1 MRKALKT
8 SSLNERPVTRALV
21 ALSLSASLAAFGCT
35 TNRTPGNGDPVTGS
49 PTAPAATSG
58 NSSGTTTPTPPP
70 MTSSYQ
76 GSEVLPPAS
85 SRTLPLSAAEA
96 AAVMAQHQALQPR
109 VLGVS
114 DPGPGG
120 RAYVSDGRTNQF
132 SFPALATNPQL
143 TVNSSISS
151 YPVAAITSGAGGA
164 AGGAAIVGGLVVDN
178 GGTAGT
184 VGSTGTTT
192 GTTTGVDTN
201 LTGTST
207 QPQAI
212 DLSGDVVNTGGP
224 IFTSTSIPVT
234 AASAGLP
241 PLTALSSRNPT
252 VTQASAPLTRVG
264 GTAALAAT
272 VVNRPSSTASATT
285 TNTRAS
291 SVNNTNTN
299 GNTTAT
305 ANNTARAR
313 ATATIGSPVR
323 ILNVNGRVV
332 VTNTNTSNN
341 NNQ

>member
-1 MRKALKT
+1 
-8 SSLNERPVTRALV
+8 
-21 ALSLSASLAAFGCT
+21 
-35 TNRTPGNGDPVTGS
+35 
-49 PTAPAATSG
+49 
-58 NSSGTTTPTPPP
+58 

-96 AAVMAQHQALQPR
+96 AAVMAQHQSLQPR

-114 DPGPGG
+114 NPGPAG

-164 AGGAAIVGGLVVDN
+164 SGGAAIVGGLVVDA

-192 GTTTGVDTN
+192 GTTTGVVDTN
-201 LTGTST
+201 ITGTST
-207 QPQAI
+207 QPPQAL
-212 DLSGDVVNTGGP
+212 DLSGPVVNNGGP
-224 IFTSTSIPVT
+224 VFTSTSVPVT

-252 VTQASAPLTRVG
+252 VTEASAPLARVG
-264 GTAALAAT
+264 GTAALGAT
-272 VVNRPSSTASATT
+272 VVNRPSSTATATT
-285 TNTRAS
+285 TTTTQAN
-291 SVNNTNTN
+291 SVNNTNGT
-299 GNTTAT
+299 TTAT
-305 ANNTARAR
+305 ANTTSRAR
-313 ATATIGSPVR
+313 ATAAVGSPVR
-323 ILNVNGRVV
+323 VLNLNGRVV
-332 VTNTNTSNN
+332 VTNTNTTNN

>member
-1 MRKALKT
+1 M
-8 SSLNERPVTRALV
+8 NERPVARALV
-21 ALSLSASLAAFGCT
+21 ALSLSASLAALGCT
-35 TNRTPGNGDPVTGS
+35 TNRTPGNGDPVTGG

-58 NSSGTTTPTPPP
+58 TSSGTTTPTPPP

-76 GSEVLPPAS
+76 GSEVLPPS
-85 SRTLPLSAAEA
+85 SRTLPLSPAEA
-96 AAVMAQHQALQPR
+96 AAVMAQHETPQPR
-109 VLGVS
+109 VLGPA

-164 AGGAAIVGGLVVDN
+164 GGGAAIVGGLVVDN

-184 VGSTGTTT
+184 VGSTGTIA
-192 GTTTGVDTN
+192 GTTGVDTN

-207 QPQAI
+207 QQPQAI
-212 DLSGDVVNTGGP
+212 DLSGDVVNAGGP

-272 VVNRPSSTASATT
+272 VVNRPSSTAIATT
-285 TNTRAS
+285 TTTTTRAN

-332 VTNTNTSNN
+332 VTNTNANN